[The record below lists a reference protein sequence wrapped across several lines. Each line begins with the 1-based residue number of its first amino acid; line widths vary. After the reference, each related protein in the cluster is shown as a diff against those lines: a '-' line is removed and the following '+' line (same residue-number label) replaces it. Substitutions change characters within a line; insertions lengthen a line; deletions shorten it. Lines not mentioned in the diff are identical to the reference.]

1 MSYSQ
6 DVTPTYGE
14 SLMEEKKKVDADLI
28 HQLIQQ
34 RNENFE
40 LRQKNENLN
49 NFREISQI
57 EYRKLRSDLEN
68 LTKEKNEFSEVIRAQ
83 REEIL
88 KLKKIADKVSD
99 ESMFAKIDDPK

>member
-1 MSYSQ
+1 MRVSGDGSALFG
-6 DVTPTYGE
+6 DSVV
-14 SLMEEKKKVDADLI
+14 EEKKKVDADLI

-34 RNENFE
+34 RNDNFD

-57 EYRKLRSDLEN
+57 EYRKLRNDLEAV
-68 LTKEKNEFSEVIRAQ
+68 TKEKNDLSNVIRGQ

-88 KLKKIADKVSD
+88 KLKRIAEKFSEED
-99 ESMFAKIDDPK
+99 MFSKLDDPK